1 MVDSIL
7 TMKEYNRYMKGMF
20 DYVSYN
26 TKWIAYDA
34 PNRKVGISKFNL
46 RTLFKYAIE
55 GITSTSTAP
64 LLLSIYVG
72 LFFCLMSFVI
82 IFYILIKT
90 LIYGNS
96 ISMFYALV
104 CVMLFIC
111 GIQLFF
117 LGVIGTYISKIFLE
131 VKNRPIYVI
140 KEKK

>member
-1 MVDSIL
+1 
-7 TMKEYNRYMKGMF
+7 MKEYNRYMKGMF

-82 IFYILIKT
+82 IFYILIKA